1 LIEAYNILFKKNSS
15 DVIAIHLNNSL
26 VKKGDLKDRHSVM
39 LDGQIPLDDM
49 NNFIHNLTKKKI
61 PLIILETPSED
72 YKTEISHINNLL
84 R

>member
-39 LDGQIPLDDM
+39 LDGQISIDDM

-72 YKTEISHINNLL
+72 YKTELSHINNLL

>member
-1 LIEAYNILFKKNSS
+1 MGI
-15 DVIAIHLNNSL
+15 
-26 VKKGDLKDRHSVM
+26 GLKDRHSIM
-39 LDGQIPLDDM
+39 LDGQIPIDDM